1 MAELELHLSCITSAS
16 SKAGSLRLSVF
27 FLYVFCI
34 KSGRLLVMK
43 LDFSETERIKIP
55 FNLLVL
61 CYKFLP
67 FC

>member
-1 MAELELHLSCITSAS
+1 
-16 SKAGSLRLSVF
+16 
-27 FLYVFCI
+27 
-34 KSGRLLVMK
+34 MK

-67 FC
+67 FCQEIMVIADPLTSDFTYEDTVAKRKAIHP